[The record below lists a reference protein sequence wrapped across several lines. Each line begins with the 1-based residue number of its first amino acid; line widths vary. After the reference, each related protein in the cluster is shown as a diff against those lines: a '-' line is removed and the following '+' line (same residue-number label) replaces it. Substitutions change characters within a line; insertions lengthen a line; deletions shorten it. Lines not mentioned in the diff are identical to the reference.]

1 MLEFLS
7 SFFDKFHS
15 LILVSLTNVSYVF
28 CILSLCRIPNHI
40 GSIFDCNSSSLK
52 KILLK
57 KQKNDSFL
65 FIYTKKQ
72 KHYWVT
78 SWETRNF
85 LINCILFQKSTS
97 EVLNATTDIVPK
109 YIYDNFL
116 TCAEGLK
123 QHEMLTHDK

>member
-65 FIYTKKQ
+65 FIYTKK
-72 KHYWVT
+72 KTLLGY
-78 SWETRNF
+78 F
-85 LINCILFQKSTS
+85 LGNKKFSNQLHLI
-97 EVLNATTDIVPK
+97 PK
-109 YIYDNFL
+109 EHF
-116 TCAEGLK
+116 
-123 QHEMLTHDK
+123 